1 MGTRREDD
9 DGESAAGERAAATE
23 AAGAGEDGPVLV
35 PIAALSAEALHGLVE
50 AFVLRE
56 GTEYGAHDVPLATKV
71 AQVMQQLQRG
81 EAQVIFDPGT
91 EVVDIVTRRDLR
103 RRR

>member
-1 MGTRREDD
+1 MGTHRGD
-9 DGESAAGERAAATE
+9 DGDGGADGHAAPAAGPD
-23 AAGAGEDGPVLV
+23 AGDEGPVQV

-71 AQVMQQLQRG
+71 AQVMQQLERG

-91 EVVDIVTRRDLR
+91 ETVDIVASRELR